1 MDRSTATL
9 PSPPLPFPGG
19 DRRRRFRHKLH
30 TPVYVSF
37 NGPQTGIV
45 FDLSELLDLNK
56 DDFCVQAGGSVGLQ
70 SADAQIT
77 DQLEINRA
85 VSLCLD
91 LPETK
96 SFVHGGG
103 VVVWRDDG
111 GRAGIRFSPLSDAA
125 MAVLKEWLFVNQ
137 LIACTNHEA
146 RAEQLAHRRQEE
158 SSAADRAPAPVL
170 VPSTTEAAGPNR
182 AQLLSDLDDV
192 RREVREIKTRD
203 VETGEDS
210 TESICQL
217 ITERAMTLTGASGSA
232 LALLTHG
239 RMVCR
244 RRAGDSAPPLGSE
257 VDLREGLSGE
267 CARTGQ
273 RVLCEDT
280 DNDPRVDAELCRALG
295 VRSFLATPVV
305 SDLRVIGL
313 LEVFSPHARNFSN
326 TEGATLER
334 LAELVPWTDAKEA
347 ATKDSGTS
355 DTRQDTSE
363 TIAPQATESPRTEC
377 AAIEPST
384 ESSIL
389 PSTAEAGTAG
399 HATDEHGAAQPGPA
413 PATANAGDTARKETT
428 ALDDLRTALW
438 ERGPELEKEA
448 AAESVQEGQEGLDQQ
463 SSPAL
468 HSHWGHLGL
477 ILAALAAA
485 ALALGYLLA
494 PVIERH
500 LNNTTQSR
508 QNSPAELPVSFHGAD
523 PNKVQ
528 AATPE
533 DLRKLAEQGDAEAQ
547 FVLGTHYRNGDGVL
561 QNDKEAVEWFQR
573 AANQGYVR
581 ALSALGSSYW
591 AGRGVRQD
599 YSQAYFWY
607 ELALEK
613 GDQNSKSLLE
623 GLSTQLTREQ
633 VASVRQQAEAWLR
646 AHNQSAKSAS
656 N

>member
-9 PSPPLPFPGG
+9 PGPPLPFPGG
-19 DRRRRFRHKLH
+19 DRRRRLRHKLH

-45 FDLSELLDLNK
+45 FDLSELLDLNE
-56 DDFCVQAGGSVGLQ
+56 DGFCVTAGGSVGPQ
-70 SADAQIT
+70 SADDQIT
-77 DQLEINRA
+77 DQLEVNRP

-111 GRAGIRFSPLSDAA
+111 GRAGIRFSPLPDAA

-146 RAEQLAHRRQEE
+146 RAEQLAHRRLEE

-170 VPSTTEAAGPNR
+170 VPSTTEAAAPNR

-210 TESICQL
+210 TEAICQL

-232 LALLTHG
+232 LALLTNG
-239 RMVCR
+239 RVVCR
-244 RRAGDSAPPLGSE
+244 KRAGDPAPPLGSE
-257 VDLREGLSGE
+257 VDVQEGLSGE

-273 RVLCEDT
+273 RVLCADT
-280 DNDPRVDAELCRALG
+280 DTDTRVDAELCRALG
-295 VRSFLATPVV
+295 IRSLLATPVV

-313 LEVFSPHARNFSN
+313 LEVFSPQAGRFADA
-326 TEGATLER
+326 EGPTLER
-334 LAELVPWTDAKEA
+334 LAELVPWTNDQKRI
-347 ATKDSGTS
+347 TKDGETENARP
-355 DTRQDTSE
+355 DTLE
-363 TIAPQATESPRTEC
+363 TTAPQAAELPPTDY
-377 AAIEPST
+377 AAIEPS
-384 ESSIL
+384 IG
-389 PSTAEAGTAG
+389 PSLAPSAADPGADERETAG
-399 HATDEHGAAQPGPA
+399 HG
-413 PATANAGDTARKETT
+413 TASPPTAAGDTARKETSV
-428 ALDDLRTALW
+428 LEDLRAALW
-438 ERGPELEKEA
+438 ERGPELERQSA
-448 AAESVQEGQEGLDQQ
+448 SQSVKEGQEGLDQE
-463 SSPAL
+463 SSPTL
-468 HSHWGHLGL
+468 RSHWGHLGL
-477 ILAALAAA
+477 VLSALAAA
-485 ALALGYLLA
+485 CLALGYLLA

-500 LNNTTQSR
+500 LNITAQSR
-508 QNSPAELPVSFHGAD
+508 QNSPASLPASFHKAD
-523 PNKVQ
+523 PSKVQ
-528 AATPE
+528 AATPD
-533 DLRKLAEQGDAEAQ
+533 DLHKRAEQGDAEAQ
-547 FVLGTHYRNGDGVL
+547 FMLGTLYRNGDGVL
-561 QNDKEAVEWFQR
+561 QDDTQAVEWFQR
-573 AANQGYVR
+573 AADRGYVR

-607 ELALEK
+607 QLALAE

-623 GLSTQLTREQ
+623 GISTQLTREQ
-633 VASVRQQAEAWLR
+633 VINARQQAEAWLH
-646 AHNQSAKSAS
+646 AHNQPAKIAS